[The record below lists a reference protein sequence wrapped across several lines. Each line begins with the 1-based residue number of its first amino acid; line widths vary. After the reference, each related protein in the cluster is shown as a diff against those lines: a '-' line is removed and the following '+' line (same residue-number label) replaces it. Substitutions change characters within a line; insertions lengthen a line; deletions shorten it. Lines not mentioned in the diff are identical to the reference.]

1 MRRGP
6 RPRHALTSGSVRP
19 RPRPKPR
26 PVTLDDM
33 VLVENYADIIRRAR
47 QASGMTQEELAQ
59 RIGEKFSTM
68 QAIEAGRLKPTK
80 KAIRGLERELRISLL
95 EPITPVPIKTVKD
108 LESRG
113 PTLGDVVRVKRKK
126 RN

>member
-1 MRRGP
+1 
-6 RPRHALTSGSVRP
+6 
-19 RPRPKPR
+19 
-26 PVTLDDM
+26 M